1 MKRKNDMKLSEAFS
15 FWFKS
20 SGIEKKI
27 IEKEVS
33 EKWNLLFGEPI
44 TNQTKKIEF
53 KNNCLIIYLTSS
65 LIKHDFT
72 LRKDKILLA
81 LNQTLTRISV
91 VDIEFRV

>member
-33 EKWNLLFGEPI
+33 EKWNLLFGESI
-44 TNQTKKIEF
+44 ANQTRKIEL
-53 KNNCLIIYLTSS
+53 KQNCLIIYLTSS
-65 LIKHDFT
+65 LIKHDFN
-72 LRKDKILLA
+72 LRKDKIIHA
-81 LNQTLTRISV
+81 LNETLTRITI